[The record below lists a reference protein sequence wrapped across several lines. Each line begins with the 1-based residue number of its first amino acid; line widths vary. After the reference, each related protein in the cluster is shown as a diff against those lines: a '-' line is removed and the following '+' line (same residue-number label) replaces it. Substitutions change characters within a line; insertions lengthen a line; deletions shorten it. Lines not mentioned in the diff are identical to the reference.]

1 MDGQPTNYSYS
12 HELQAQRVM
21 SLKLVEGNP
30 LMKRAATAT
39 QSGRKAT
46 GLAEQRRKREL
57 EEERQK
63 VVDAYRRL
71 RGRVRMIL
79 SEAQK

>member
-1 MDGQPTNYSYS
+1 
-12 HELQAQRVM
+12 M

-30 LMKRAATAT
+30 LMQRVATAA
-39 QSGRKAT
+39 QSGRKAV

-63 VVDAYRRL
+63 VVEAYRRL
-71 RGRVRMIL
+71 RGRAKMIT